1 MSGKSTGV
9 GNVVAALVG
18 CAIAGGAAFGQL
30 NAYEPFD
37 YTPIGSDLSGKSGG
51 GSFGFAGPWQG
62 GGFNASIF
70 DHADIAAGSLAF
82 GNLLTSG
89 NRVTSA
95 PQQAIAGVTRPLA
108 VPLGAPGTTQY
119 FSFVVRPEGQLNA
132 GAFNG
137 FFTVLFETA
146 AEPELAIGKPG
157 AGTLDRY
164 MIEERGGGGQ
174 VASNVPVVVNQTA
187 LLVVKAQFGAAAAND
202 VFTLYVNPTPGGA
215 EPAGGTVKSDANLPL
230 VTGLTLY
237 STGAFSADELR
248 VGNTFASVTPAVPEP
263 AILTLMA
270 LGATALVARPR
281 RRRPRWDP
289 SAHTHKTR

>member
-1 MSGKSTGV
+1 MVGRSVCSGST
-9 GNVVAALVG
+9 VVVSVLCALVG
-18 CAIAGGAAFGQL
+18 GPARGQL

-37 YTPIGSDLSGKSGG
+37 YTPIGSDLLGKSGG
-51 GSFGFAGPWQG
+51 GSFGFVGPWQP

-70 DHADIAAGSLAF
+70 DHADIAAGSLSF
-82 GNLLTSG
+82 GALLTSG
-89 NRVTSA
+89 NRVASV

-108 VPLGAPGTTQY
+108 SPLGAPGTTQY

-146 AEPELAIGKPG
+146 NEPELAIGKAG

-164 MIEERGGGGQ
+164 MIEDRGGAGQ

-187 LLVVKAQFGAAAAND
+187 LIVVKAQFAAAAAND

-215 EPAGGTVKSDANLPL
+215 EPGAGTIKADSNLGL
-230 VTGLTLY
+230 VTGLTIY
-237 STGAFSADELR
+237 STGVFSADELR

-263 AILTLMA
+263 AGLGLMA

-281 RRRPRWDP
+281 PRRRRRDHP
-289 SAHTHKTR
+289 SHITR